1 MNKLKIFVATVFIT
15 AVFAVSSFAQ
25 AQLKIVLINTDAFY
39 DEKAGI
45 TKLVNAEKQ
54 LNTEF
59 EAKIKELQDGNTK
72 LQGIA
77 TELQNMQKLPQAQFN
92 QVAFNTKQDEGE
104 RLQREL
110 NYKKSELETAI
121 NKRRA
126 TLISPLNQEIAKA
139 IDDFSKQQNY
149 SIVLDIAKLAEA
161 GALLYLAD
169 SVEVTK
175 EFITYYNSRP
185 ATAGAP
191 K

>member
-1 MNKLKIFVATVFIT
+1 MSKFKL
-15 AVFAVSSFAQ
+15 FAVSAILMTVLAVSAFAQ
-25 AQLKIVLINTDAFY
+25 AQPIKIVLIDTNAFY

-54 LNTEF
+54 LDTEF
-59 EAKIKELQDGNTK
+59 GARVKELQDGNTK

-77 TELQNMQKLPQAQFN
+77 AELQNMQKLPQQQFN

-110 NYKKSELETAI
+110 NYKKTELETAI

-126 TLISPLNQEIAKA
+126 TLITPINQDIAKA
-139 IDDFSKQQNY
+139 IDEFSKQQGY
-149 SIVLDIAKLAEA
+149 SIVFDISKLAEA
-161 GALLYLAD
+161 GALLFLAD
-169 SVEVTK
+169 NVEVTK
-175 EFITYYNSRP
+175 EFITFYNARP
-185 ATAGAP
+185 AA

>member
-1 MNKLKIFVATVFIT
+1 MNKLKIFVATVFVT
-15 AVFAVSSFAQ
+15 TVLAVSSFAQ

-77 TELQNMQKLPQAQFN
+77 GELQNMQKLPQAQFN

-126 TLISPLNQEIAKA
+126 TLITPLNQEIAKA
-139 IDDFSKQQNY
+139 IDDYSKQQNY

-185 ATAGAP
+185 ASAGAP